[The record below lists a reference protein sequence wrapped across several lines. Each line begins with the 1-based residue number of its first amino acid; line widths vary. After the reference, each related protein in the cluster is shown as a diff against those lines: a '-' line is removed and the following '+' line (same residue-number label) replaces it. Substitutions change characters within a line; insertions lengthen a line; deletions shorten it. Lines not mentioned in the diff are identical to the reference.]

1 MEKQKKIIVKVG
13 TSTLTAHSNK
23 LSLKQMLELTRQ
35 IAYLHEQNH
44 QVILVT
50 SGAVAAGKDILQHST
65 LDFFPSKQT
74 FSAIGQ
80 GQLMKIWNELFSL
93 FDIHVGQLLFTKEDF
108 TKPTRRLNT
117 YNTLTSLLKHKVIPI
132 INEND
137 SVATDESC
145 IGDNDNLAALVANVY
160 AADLLI
166 LLTDQPGLYT
176 KDPRLHSDATLIS
189 TVKEIDDSIFCLA
202 KDSST
207 SLGTG
212 GMRTKI
218 KAAQKAKE
226 GGTPTIIA
234 LGTLYNV
241 LIDITERKQIGT
253 SFLIKTSNQDSKK
266 ENIL

>member
-1 MEKQKKIIVKVG
+1 MKKQKKIVVKVG
-13 TSTLTAHSNK
+13 TSTLTAHGKK
-23 LSLKQMLELTRQ
+23 LSLKHMLELTRQ
-35 IAYLHEQNH
+35 IAHLHEQNY

-50 SGAVAAGKDILQHST
+50 SGAVAAGKDILHHPI
-65 LDFFPSKQT
+65 LDLPPSKQML
-74 FSAIGQ
+74 SAVGQ

-108 TKPTRRLNT
+108 TSPTRRLNT
-117 YNTLTSLLKHKVIPI
+117 YGTLTSLLNHKVIPI

-137 SVATDESC
+137 SVSTEENR
-145 IGDNDNLAALVANVY
+145 IGDNDNLAALIATVY
-160 AADLLI
+160 GADLLI

-176 KDPRLHSDATLIS
+176 KDPRLHSDAILIS
-189 TVKEIDDSIFCLA
+189 TVKEIDDSIFSLA

-218 KAAQKAKE
+218 EAALKAKE
-226 GGTPTIIA
+226 GGVSTVIA
-234 LGTLYNV
+234 LGTLCNV
-241 LIDITERKQIGT
+241 LIDITEGKQIGT
-253 SFLIKTSNQDSKK
+253 SFLTKTTHQDSKK